1 MIVLYQYIR
10 STNSFDFFLFILAL
24 CATGFLL
31 GPRAQCTKMWLPI
44 RRWSTAF
51 YLLMLVVVLIV
62 AVLKQNILLV
72 LFLLVIE
79 ILAATWYSLSYIPFG
94 RKITLAFLR
103 RTGACFPCFYIY
115 DEGKKVY
122 DETFPQPTA
131 VEKVT
136 GTGKAANT
144 NKSGGM
150 FGGSKV

>member
-1 MIVLYQYIR
+1 MIAQYIIA
-10 STNSFDFFLFILAL
+10 SDPLIHSIFSNLFIAL

-51 YLLMLVVVLIV
+51 YLLMLAVVLIV

-122 DETFPQPTA
+122 DENFPQPTT

-136 GTGKAANT
+136 GTGKASA